1 MNPKSSRVKGAYQ
14 PIRILAFSIVI
25 VMGAGLSR
33 FAGWTPVFGPVFAS
47 EVEQQK
53 EAKRSAQEA
62 GASENAKAYDALLEN
77 VPIDREY
84 LRQLK
89 EREEAVKLRE
99 LEVATKE
106 KELQRLQ
113 SEIEQKLQRIQKTYT
128 DMQAVAKQIEE
139 ANKKGLEQTQQTQKA
154 TSEIASK
161 QRDKEVAEAIKRYK
175 AMAPATAAG
184 FLIQMDVETAAT
196 IFKGLSPTQVGAIFD
211 AMMEEVGT
219 GKDAE
224 LKKKRMAEIYERLV
238 DSKAASKK
246 AAVEPGA
253 LKSGTETPTSTTQLD
268 GVTKP
273 AGS

>member
-1 MNPKSSRVKGAYQ
+1 
-14 PIRILAFSIVI
+14 
-25 VMGAGLSR
+25 MGTGLSR
-33 FAGWTPVFGPVFAS
+33 FAGWTPFFGPVFAS
-47 EVEQQK
+47 EAEQQK

-62 GASENAKAYDALLEN
+62 GASEGVKAYDALLEN

-99 LEVATKE
+99 LEVAAKE

-113 SEIEQKLQRIQKTYT
+113 SEIEQKLQRIQKTYA

-139 ANKKGLEQTQQTQKA
+139 ANKQGAAQTQQTQKA
-154 TSEIASK
+154 ASEVAGK

-253 LKSGTETPTSTTQLD
+253 LKPGTDTPTSTTQLD

>member
-1 MNPKSSRVKGAYQ
+1 MNLTAN
-14 PIRILAFSIVI
+14 L
-25 VMGAGLSR
+25 
-33 FAGWTPVFGPVFAS
+33 AGWTFLPVRISVIVSVIAVCAGFSEFTGPGAS
-47 EVEQQK
+47 VGTVYASPAEQQK

-62 GASENAKAYDALLEN
+62 GASESAKAYDALLEN

-89 EREEAVKLRE
+89 EREEALKIRE
-99 LEVATKE
+99 LEVAAKE

-113 SEIEQKLQRIQKTYT
+113 SEIEQKLQQYQKVYA
-128 DMQAVAKQIEE
+128 DMQAVAQQIEE
-139 ANKKGLEQTQQTQKA
+139 ANKKGLAQTQQTQKA
-154 TSEIASK
+154 VSEAAGK
-161 QRDKEVAEAIKRYK
+161 KRDLEVVEAVKRYK

-219 GKDAE
+219 GKEAE
-224 LKKKRMAEIYERLV
+224 LKKKRMADIYERLV

-246 AAVEPGA
+246 AAVETGA
-253 LKSGTETPTSTTQLD
+253 LTPGDQTTTSTMQLD

-273 AGS
+273 GS